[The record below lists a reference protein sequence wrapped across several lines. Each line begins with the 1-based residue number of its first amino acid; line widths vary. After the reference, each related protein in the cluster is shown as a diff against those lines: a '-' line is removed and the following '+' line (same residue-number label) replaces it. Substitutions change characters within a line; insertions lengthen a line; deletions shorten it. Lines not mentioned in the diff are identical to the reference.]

1 MITCTFP
8 QNTKHMNVEKW
19 RKVIKFENLEE
30 QLSNLWKI
38 EQEVFQILEYSKK
51 NWKLANELILEHV
64 LNNTEFPSSNDKLYR
79 CRL

>member
-1 MITCTFP
+1 MD
-8 QNTKHMNVEKW
+8 VEKW

>member
-1 MITCTFP
+1 
-8 QNTKHMNVEKW
+8 MNVEKW

-51 NWKLANELILEHV
+51 IGSWQMN
-64 LNNTEFPSSNDKLYR
+64 
-79 CRL
+79 